1 MSENVKP
8 IYVTDN
14 ETGMEYTLE
23 FTRESV
29 AFAERRGF
37 EIGDVSRFP
46 MTKVPELWFY
56 AFRANHK
63 NVPREKTD
71 KLLDKIGGFSED
83 LLGRLGEL
91 YAAPFEA
98 MRNAGEDEENP
109 LVTVRL

>member
-1 MSENVKP
+1 MANDVKP
-8 IYVTDN
+8 IYLTDN

-37 EIGDVSRFP
+37 EINDVSRFP

-56 AFRANHK
+56 AFRAHHK

-71 KLLDKIGGFSED
+71 KLLEWAGGFTED
-83 LLGRLGEL
+83 LMVRLGQL
-91 YAAPFEA
+91 YSIPFESLA
-98 MRNAGEDEENP
+98 SSDEEENP
-109 LVTVRL
+109 RVTVRL